1 MGDLA
6 RELGYHEK
14 YLSAVFRA
22 QEGITLKHYLVRQR
36 VAEAKRLL
44 LETGYTM
51 TEVAYYLN
59 FQTPHN
65 FARFFKTETA

>member
-1 MGDLA
+1 M
-6 RELGYHEK
+6 
-14 YLSAVFRA
+14 
-22 QEGITLKHYLVRQR
+22 RQR

-65 FARFFKTETA
+65 FARFFKTETGMTAGQFRAQNAAAETEPAEKTDPAAIAD